1 MSPQKRV
8 MEPAEIAHVALM
20 LAADEAGGIN
30 GQGINVCGGTVM
42 D

>member
-1 MSPQKRV
+1 MGGDLTPWPI
-8 MEPAEIAHVALM
+8 PARTAGL
-20 LAADEAGGIN
+20 LAADEAGGIT